1 MKFLAWWQHL
11 ESRERYVLIGGT
23 VVTFGLITY
32 FLLLEPLNTAYHD
45 LRNRVNAQQATLVW
59 MQNAAQQ
66 VQQLRAAR
74 STPESLPKTSLLA
87 TVTNSLQTGNF
98 AKLLKQV
105 ESKSEQEVRVNFEQ
119 INFTEFIK
127 WLAALQN
134 QFTIQVQ
141 SLHLTPLTTADMVKV
156 QLILSY

>member
-11 ESRERYVLIGGT
+11 EQREQHVLIGGT
-23 VVTFGLITY
+23 LVTLGLITY
-32 FLLLEPLNTAYHD
+32 FLLWEPLSTAHHD
-45 LRNRVNAQQATLVW
+45 LRNRVAAQQATLVW

-66 VQQLRAAR
+66 IQQLRTTR
-74 STPESLPKTSLLA
+74 PEAPPKTPLLV

-98 AKLLKQV
+98 TKLIKQV
-105 ESKSEQEVRVNFEQ
+105 ESKSEQEVRVTFEQ
-119 INFTEFIK
+119 ISFTEFIK

-156 QLILSY
+156 QLTLSY